1 VPKTTSA
8 ASTAD
13 AIKTMAVTTSQRTR
27 DQSIVSAAGVR
38 TTVVLPAYNE
48 GAALPHVLDELGDYL
63 DDGYEVLVVDDGS
76 TDDTADVAERY
87 PVRLVQHPTNCGKGV
102 AIRTGI
108 AEAQG
113 ENVVIM
119 DADATYPVPAI
130 KEMVELL
137 DENDLVRG
145 IRESEPES
153 MPVVNRFGN
162 WLINKLLAI
171 SHGLE
176 GTDHLTGLYAIRR
189 SEALRLG
196 TEARGFDI
204 ETEIGI
210 KAKARGLREATI
222 PISYLPRVGE
232 KKLSPWMDG
241 LRILGRVIVLL
252 LIYNPTLTFIVPGLT
267 LMAVTITGAVLLAI
281 LGPVQTFAFG
291 LDIHSFIVTAL
302 GILAAFQLVIF
313 GVAAALY
320 GVEAG
325 KEPPQ
330 WLRRVISVR
339 FRLGLAALGA
349 LLMVGSFAKLIQLTV
364 DWAGADEFTDTRALV
379 LSTSFLVLGLQLLS
393 AALFISIFSGR
404 ISRLAEVEVARR

>member
-1 VPKTTSA
+1 
-8 ASTAD
+8 
-13 AIKTMAVTTSQRTR
+13 MAVTTPKRSTDESTTSPGR
-27 DQSIVSAAGVR
+27 IR

-63 DDGYEVLVVDDGS
+63 DDSYEVLVVDDGS
-76 TDDTADVAERY
+76 SDDTASVAERY
-87 PVRLVQHPTNCGKGV
+87 PVRLVRHPINRGKGV

-130 KEMVELL
+130 KELVELL
-137 DENDLVRG
+137 EDHDLVRG

-153 MPVVNRFGN
+153 MPLVNRFGN
-162 WLINKLLAI
+162 WLFNKLLAI

-176 GTDHLTGLYAIRR
+176 GADHLTGLYAIRR
-189 SEALRLG
+189 TEAVNLG

-210 KAKARGLREATI
+210 KAKARGLREAEI

-232 KKLSPWMDG
+232 KKLSPWKDG

-252 LIYNPTLTFIVPGLT
+252 LIYNPTLTFIVPGLV
-267 LMAVTITGAVLLAI
+267 LMAISITGAIALSN
-281 LGPVQTFAFG
+281 GPAHTFFLG
-291 LDIHSFIVTAL
+291 LDIHSFIVAAL
-302 GILAAFQLVIF
+302 GVLAAFQLAIF

-325 KEPPQ
+325 KPPPW
-330 WLRRVISVR
+330 WLLRVISVR
-339 FRLGLAALGA
+339 FRVVVGMLGL
-349 LLMVGSFAKLIQLTV
+349 LLMAGSLAKLIQLTV
-364 DWAGADEFTDTRALV
+364 KWAGDNPFTDTRALV
-379 LSTSFLVLGLQLLS
+379 LSTSFLVLGLQIIS
-393 AALFISIFSGR
+393 AVLFISIFSGR
-404 ISRLAEVEVARR
+404 ISRLAEAEATQR

>member
-1 VPKTTSA
+1 
-8 ASTAD
+8 
-13 AIKTMAVTTSQRTR
+13 MAVTASKKPG
-27 DQSIVSAAGVR
+27 DEGAPSADVIR

-48 GAALPHVLDELGDYL
+48 GAALPHVLDELGEYL
-63 DDGYEVLVVDDGS
+63 DSSYEVLVVDDGS

-87 PVRLVQHPTNCGKGV
+87 PVRLIKHKSNSGKGV

-108 AEAQG
+108 SEARG

-130 KEMVELL
+130 KEMVDLL

-153 MPVVNRFGN
+153 MPLVNRFGN
-162 WLINKLLAI
+162 WLFNKLLAI

-176 GTDHLTGLYAIRR
+176 GADQLTGLYAIRR
-189 SEALRLG
+189 SEAERLG

-210 KAKARGLREATI
+210 KAKARGLREAEI

-232 KKLSPWMDG
+232 KKLSPWKDG

-252 LIYNPTLTFIVPGLT
+252 LIYNPTVTFIVPGLT
-267 LMAVTITGAVLLAI
+267 LMAVSITGAILLSSGPI
-281 LGPVQTFAFG
+281 TTSYLG
-291 LDIHSFIVTAL
+291 LNIHSFIVAAL
-302 GILAAFQLVIF
+302 GVLAAFQLTIF

-325 KEPPQ
+325 KPPPR
-330 WLRRVISVR
+330 WLLRIISVR
-339 FRLGLAALGA
+339 FRLGVAALGA
-349 LLMVGSFAKLIQLTV
+349 LLMVGSFAKLVQLTIQ
-364 DWAGADEFTDTRALV
+364 WAGNNVFTDTRALV
-379 LSTSFLVLGLQLLS
+379 LSTSFLVLGLQMLS

-404 ISRLAEVEVARR
+404 ISRLAEEGSAHWSRS

>member
-1 VPKTTSA
+1 
-8 ASTAD
+8 
-13 AIKTMAVTTSQRTR
+13 MAVTASKRTG
-27 DQSIVSAAGVR
+27 DESTPGSDVIR
-38 TTVVLPAYNE
+38 TTVLLPAYNE
-48 GAALPHVLDELGDYL
+48 GAALPHVLTELGEYL
-63 DDGYEVLVVDDGS
+63 DESYEVLVVDDGS
-76 TDDTADVAERY
+76 SDDTADVAERY
-87 PVRLVQHPTNCGKGV
+87 PVRLIKHKDNRGKGV

-130 KEMVELL
+130 KEMVDLL

-145 IRESEPES
+145 IRESLPES

-162 WLINKLLAI
+162 WLFNKLLEI

-176 GTDHLTGLYAIRR
+176 GTDHLSGLYAIRR
-189 SEALRLG
+189 SEAVKLG

-210 KAKARGLREATI
+210 KARARGLRQATV

-232 KKLSPWMDG
+232 KKLSPWKDG

-252 LIYNPTLTFIVPGLT
+252 LIYNPTLTFIVPGLV
-267 LMAVTITGAVLLAI
+267 LMAISISGAI
-281 LGPVQTFAFG
+281 LLSNGPVQTSYLG
-291 LDIHSFIVTAL
+291 LNIHSFIVAAL
-302 GILAAFQLVIF
+302 GVLAAFQLTIF

-325 KEPPQ
+325 KRPPW
-330 WLRRVISVR
+330 WLLRVISVR
-339 FRLGLAALGA
+339 FRLGVAGLGM
-349 LLMVGSFAKLIQLTV
+349 LLMVGSFAKLIQLTIQ
-364 DWAGADEFTDTRALV
+364 WAGNNIFTDTRALV
-379 LSTSFLVLGLQLLS
+379 LATTFLVLGLQVIS
-393 AALFISIFSGR
+393 AVLFISIFSGR
-404 ISRLAEVEVARR
+404 LSRAVEQDAARTSG

>member
-1 VPKTTSA
+1 
-8 ASTAD
+8 
-13 AIKTMAVTTSQRTR
+13 MAVTTSQRTG
-27 DQSIVSAAGVR
+27 DEGTASAGRVR

-48 GAALPHVLDELGDYL
+48 GAALPHVLRELGEYL
-63 DDGYEVLVVDDGS
+63 DDSYEVVVVDDGS
-76 TDDTADVAERY
+76 SDDTANVAERY
-87 PVRLVQHPTNCGKGV
+87 PVRLIQHATNRGKGV

-108 AEAQG
+108 SEAQG

-153 MPVVNRFGN
+153 MPAVNRFGN
-162 WLINKLLAI
+162 WLINKLLTV

-176 GTDHLTGLYAIRR
+176 GADQLTGLYAMRR
-189 SEALRLG
+189 SEAVRLG

-210 KAKARGLREATI
+210 KAKARGLREAEI

-232 KKLSPWMDG
+232 KKLNPWKDG

-252 LIYNPTLTFIVPGLT
+252 LIYNPTLTFIVPGLV
-267 LMAVTITGAVLLAI
+267 LMAISVTGAIALSN
-281 LGPVQTFAFG
+281 GPAHTFFLG
-291 LDIHSFIVTAL
+291 LDIHSFIVAAL
-302 GILAAFQLVIF
+302 GVLAAFQLAIF

-325 KEPPQ
+325 KHPPE
-330 WLRRVISVR
+330 WLLRVISVR
-339 FRLGLAALGA
+339 FRVVVGILGL
-349 LLMVGSFAKLIQLTV
+349 LLMAGSLAKLIQLTV
-364 DWAGADEFTDTRALV
+364 QWAGDNPFTDTRALV
-379 LSTSFLVLGLQLLS
+379 LSTSFLVLGLQILS
-393 AALFISIFSGR
+393 AVLFISIFSGR
-404 ISRLAEVEVARR
+404 ISRLAEVEARRR

>member
-1 VPKTTSA
+1 MTSA
-8 ASTAD
+8 TSTAGEN
-13 AIKTMAVTTSQRTR
+13 KTMAVTASKTTEDRRTA
-27 DQSIVSAAGVR
+27 SADGVR

-48 GAALPHVLDELGDYL
+48 GAALPHVLDELSDYL
-63 DDGYEVLVVDDGS
+63 DQDYEVLVVDDGS

-87 PVRLVQHPTNCGKGV
+87 PVRLIKHPTNRGKGV

-130 KEMVELL
+130 KEMVQLL

-145 IRESEPES
+145 IRESQDGN
-153 MPVVNRFGN
+153 MPQVNRLGN
-162 WLINKLLAI
+162 WLINKLLTI

-189 SEALRLG
+189 SQAVRLG

-210 KAKARGLREATI
+210 KAKARGLREATV

-232 KKLSPWMDG
+232 KKLSPWKDG

-252 LIYNPTLTFIVPGLT
+252 LIYNPTLSFIVPGLV
-267 LMAVTITGAVLLAI
+267 LMAISVTGAVLLSS
-281 LGPVQTFAFG
+281 GPVTTSYLG
-291 LDIHSFIVTAL
+291 LNIHSFIVAAL
-302 GILAAFQLVIF
+302 GVLAAFQLTIF

-325 KEPPQ
+325 KRPPW
-330 WLRRVISVR
+330 WLLRVISVR
-339 FRLGLAALGA
+339 FRLAVAALGM
-349 LLMVGSFAKLIQLTV
+349 LLMVGSLAKLIQLTV
-364 DWAGADEFTDTRALV
+364 EWAGNNIFTDTRALV
-379 LSTSFLVLGLQLLS
+379 LSTSFLVLGLQMLS

-404 ISRLAEVEVARR
+404 ISRLAEGSSTWSRS

>member
-1 VPKTTSA
+1 
-8 ASTAD
+8 
-13 AIKTMAVTTSQRTR
+13 MAVTASQRTG
-27 DQSIVSAAGVR
+27 DQRTASADGIR
-38 TTVVLPAYNE
+38 TTVLLPAYNE
-48 GAALPHVLDELGDYL
+48 GAALPHVLTELGEYL
-63 DDGYEVLVVDDGS
+63 DHTYEVLVVDDGS

-87 PVRLVQHPTNCGKGV
+87 PVRLVQHPANRGKGV

-145 IRESEPES
+145 IRESEPKS
-153 MPVVNRFGN
+153 MPPVNRFGN

-176 GTDHLTGLYAIRR
+176 GADHLSGLYAIRR
-189 SEALRLG
+189 SEAVKLG

-210 KAKARGLREATI
+210 KAKARGLREAEI

-232 KKLSPWMDG
+232 KKLSPWKDG

-252 LIYNPTLTFIVPGLT
+252 LIYNPTVTFIVPGLF
-267 LMAVTITGAVLLAI
+267 LMAVSISGAVALSN
-281 LGPVQTFAFG
+281 GPAHTFFLG
-291 LDIHSFIVTAL
+291 LDIHSFIVAAL
-302 GILAAFQLVIF
+302 GVLAAFQLTIF

-325 KEPPQ
+325 KEPPP
-330 WLRRVISVR
+330 WLLRVISVR
-339 FRLGLAALGA
+339 FRLGVAGLGVA
-349 LLMVGSFAKLIQLTV
+349 LMVGSFAKLIQLTIQ
-364 DWAGADEFTDTRALV
+364 WAGNNIFTDTRALV
-379 LSTSFLVLGLQLLS
+379 LSTSFLVLGLQMLS

-404 ISRLAEVEVARR
+404 ISRMAEEGSSHWSR

>member
-1 VPKTTSA
+1 
-8 ASTAD
+8 
-13 AIKTMAVTTSQRTR
+13 MAVTTPQRTG
-27 DQSIVSAAGVR
+27 DATTAGADRIR

-48 GAALPHVLDELGDYL
+48 GAALPHVLDELGEYL

-76 TDDTADVAERY
+76 TDDTADVAQRY
-87 PVRLVQHPTNCGKGV
+87 PVRFVQHPANRGKGV

-130 KEMVELL
+130 KEIVELL

-153 MPVVNRFGN
+153 MPPVNRFGN

-176 GTDHLTGLYAIRR
+176 GTDHLSGLYAIRR
-189 SEALRLG
+189 SEAVKLG

-210 KAKARGLREATI
+210 KARARGLRQATV

-232 KKLSPWMDG
+232 KKLSPWRDG

-252 LIYNPTLTFIVPGLT
+252 LIYNPTLTFIVPGLF
-267 LMAVTITGAVLLAI
+267 LMAVSISGAI
-281 LGPVQTFAFG
+281 LLSEGPVTTGYLG
-291 LDIHSFIVTAL
+291 LDIHSFIVAAL
-302 GILAAFQLVIF
+302 GVLAAFQLVIF

-325 KEPPQ
+325 KEPPR
-330 WLRRVISVR
+330 WLLRVISVR
-339 FRLGLAALGA
+339 FRLGVAGLGVA
-349 LLMVGSFAKLIQLTV
+349 LMVGSFAKLIQLTIQ
-364 DWAGADEFTDTRALV
+364 WAGNNIFTDTRALV
-379 LSTSFLVLGLQLLS
+379 LSTSFLVLGLQMLS

-404 ISRLAEVEVARR
+404 ISRMAELDASRR